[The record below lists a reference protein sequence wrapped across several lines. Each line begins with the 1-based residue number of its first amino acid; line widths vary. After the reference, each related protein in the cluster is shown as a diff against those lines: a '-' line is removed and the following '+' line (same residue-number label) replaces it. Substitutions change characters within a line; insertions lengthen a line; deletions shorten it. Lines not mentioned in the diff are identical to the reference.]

1 MKYVLIA
8 VLLLGAVAA
17 HHHSFHAG
25 VALLVTVA
33 VVIALK
39 DVAKS
44 INAGK

>member
-8 VLLLGAVAA
+8 VLLLGALAA

-33 VVIALK
+33 AVIALK
-39 DVAKS
+39 GLAQSLNTEK
-44 INAGK
+44 